1 MSKVFSNIVLQMILC
16 VAAMIGIFVVKSAVT
31 GTPMNVPMMLVL
43 LGSAVIGLLIAHTS
57 RRK

>member
-1 MSKVFSNIVLQMILC
+1 MSKVFSNLVLQMILV
-16 VAAMIGIFVVKSAVT
+16 VAAMIGIFVVKSIIT

-43 LGSAVIGLLIAHTS
+43 LGSAIIGLLIAHTS